1 MCCHLSLGIEV
12 HLALFYTV
20 IVVLE
25 VTEVILIHHCTVKK
39 KKKKKKNSL
48 ALHPLAWDS
57 ALTL

>member
-39 KKKKKKNSL
+39 KKNSL

-57 ALTL
+57 ALTLYD